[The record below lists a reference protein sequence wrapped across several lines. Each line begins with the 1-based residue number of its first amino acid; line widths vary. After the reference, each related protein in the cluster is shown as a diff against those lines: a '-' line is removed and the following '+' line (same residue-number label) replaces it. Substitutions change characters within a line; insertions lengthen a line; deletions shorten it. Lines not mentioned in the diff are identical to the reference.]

1 MVGPLP
7 PPRVLNI
14 DHGRQRFLLFRL
26 EAPAEGPCT
35 APAMAWLSQPAS
47 GQSVS
52 GRVELSGWAFKDGV
66 GLDRVEVLVD
76 GVPAGELDYG
86 RADPGVAIYWRVSND
101 PQHPNVGFDGE
112 VDLGNVSPG
121 RHWIGLRLHGNDG
134 SIEDWSE
141 QPVSVAP

>member
-1 MVGPLP
+1 
-7 PPRVLNI
+7 
-14 DHGRQRFLLFRL
+14 
-26 EAPAEGPCT
+26 
-35 APAMAWLSQPAS
+35 MAWLSQPAS